1 MRTLRSK
8 MLILIL
14 LPIVAIVA
22 GVAFI
27 TYFQVSKTV
36 TSGVEQLAYEVA
48 RKASDIVDEW
58 LDGLVREVE
67 WLAGTNAVLN
77 ALKSGNW
84 DDLMKNY
91 LPPRL
96 KQKPYIEMAFIAYP
110 DGSAPTTLGS
120 VVQVADRG

>member
-14 LPIVAIVA
+14 LPIIAIVA

-36 TSGVEQLAYEVA
+36 TSNVEQMAHEIA
-48 RKASDIVDEW
+48 AKASDIVDEW
-58 LDGLVREVE
+58 LNGLVKEIKTFAERNV
-67 WLAGTNAVLN
+67 VIN
-77 ALKSGNW
+77 ALKTGEYK
-84 DDLMKNY
+84 DLMEKD
-91 LPPRL
+91 L
-96 KQKPYIEMAFIAYP
+96 KPKLKDRPEIEMFFIAYP

-120 VVQVADRG
+120 VAQIADRG